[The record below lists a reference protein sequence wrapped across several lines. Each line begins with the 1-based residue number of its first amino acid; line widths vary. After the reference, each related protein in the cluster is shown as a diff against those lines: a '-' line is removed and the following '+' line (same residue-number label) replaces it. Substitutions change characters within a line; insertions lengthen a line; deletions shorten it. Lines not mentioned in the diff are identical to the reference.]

1 MSWTN
6 PKETETIIKNMVES
20 IIADLELFDLAAYEN
35 IELNQQYKKEL
46 LTFFKKIFLK
56 YGLLKTEFNSM
67 IFMDDKE
74 KNQESL
80 SVVNDLL
87 KLTRSIL
94 EECDKDPDLNNLAIK
109 YLLNQKELL
118 EKLKDLILN

>member
-6 PKETETIIKNMVES
+6 PKETEIIIKNMVES
-20 IIADLELFDLAAYEN
+20 IIADLELFDLVAYEN

-80 SVVNDLL
+80 SLVNDLL

-109 YLLNQKELL
+109 HLLNQNVLL
-118 EKLKDLILN
+118 EKLKKELS

>member
-1 MSWTN
+1 MYYVYDD
-6 PKETETIIKNMVES
+6 KG
-20 IIADLELFDLAAYEN
+20 LFDNVEYEN
-35 IELNQQYKKEL
+35 IEFNQQYKKEL
-46 LTFFKKIFLK
+46 FTFFKKIFLK

-80 SVVNDLL
+80 SLVNDLL

-94 EECDKDPDLNNLAIK
+94 EECDKDPDLNSLAIK
-109 YLLNQKELL
+109 HLLNQKVLL
-118 EKLKDLILN
+118 EKLKKELSWMST

>member
-1 MSWTN
+1 MSWTD
-6 PKETETIIKNMVES
+6 PKQTETIIKNMVGS
-20 IIADLELFDLAAYEN
+20 IIGDLELFDNVEYEN
-35 IELNQQYKKEL
+35 VEFNKQYKKEL
-46 LTFFKKIFLK
+46 FTFFKKIFLK

-74 KNQESL
+74 KNQEAL

-109 YLLNQKELL
+109 HLLNQKVLL
-118 EKLKDLILN
+118 EKLKKELS

>member
-1 MSWTN
+1 MSWTDT
-6 PKETETIIKNMVES
+6 KQTETIIKNMVES
-20 IIADLELFDLAAYEN
+20 IIGDLELFDNEDYEHIN
-35 IELNQQYKKEL
+35 LNKQYKKEL
-46 LTFFKKIFLK
+46 FTFFKKIFLK
-56 YGLLKTEFNSM
+56 YDLLKTEFNSM

-74 KNQESL
+74 KNQEAL

-94 EECDKDPDLNNLAIK
+94 EECDKDPNLNNLAIK

>member
-1 MSWTN
+1 MN
-6 PKETETIIKNMVES
+6 
-20 IIADLELFDLAAYEN
+20 
-35 IELNQQYKKEL
+35 
-46 LTFFKKIFLK
+46 
-56 YGLLKTEFNSM
+56 
-67 IFMDDKE
+67 DKE

-80 SVVNDLL
+80 SMVNDLL